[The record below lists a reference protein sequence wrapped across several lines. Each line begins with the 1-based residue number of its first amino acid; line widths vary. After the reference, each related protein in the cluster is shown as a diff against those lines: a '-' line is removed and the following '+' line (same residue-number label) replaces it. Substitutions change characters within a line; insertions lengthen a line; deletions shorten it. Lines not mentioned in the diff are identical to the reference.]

1 MRIRMEIT
9 EDDGSRTTAEF
20 DGSNLRGKLARFMES
35 LNLESDADEDADYP
49 AQDSLTLRAR
59 FEMFLKFE
67 CSQAWLTSLEAKRR
81 YENVYGRINLSTVST
96 YLARM
101 YQEGLLER
109 RGSRTH
115 REYRMRAQVQP
126 VPGKLPEKDEVVP

>member
-1 MRIRMEIT
+1 MRIRIEIT

-20 DGSNLRGKLARFMES
+20 DGTNLRGKLARFMES
-35 LNLESDADEDADYP
+35 LNLESDSEEVNYP
-49 AQDSLTLRAR
+49 AQDSLTLRER

-115 REYRMRAQVQP
+115 REYRMQAQVQSL
-126 VPGKLPEKDEVVP
+126 PGKLPERDEVVP